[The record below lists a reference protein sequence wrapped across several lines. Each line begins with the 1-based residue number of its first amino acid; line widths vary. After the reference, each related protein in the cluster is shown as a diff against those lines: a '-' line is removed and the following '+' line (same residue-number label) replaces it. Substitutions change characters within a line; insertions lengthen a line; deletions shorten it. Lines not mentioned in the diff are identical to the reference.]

1 MSYNNA
7 RELRKWKFWKQQEEI
22 LLRNL
27 GVEESIIKQLYEYD
41 YQMFLSE
48 RRVRS
53 RQTATLDVFFL
64 NKSYHDKKEI
74 RTVED
79 LLDNIESESLFIHL
93 SKEDPQTLNILLLR
107 ILGYSVHEIT
117 EILNINETVVYNRI
131 HRLKKKLKK
140 FNE

>member
-7 RELRKWKFWKQQEEI
+7 RELKKWKLWKQQEEK
-22 LLRNL
+22 LLRSL
-27 GVEESIIKQLYEYD
+27 GIEESIIKQLYEYD

-48 RRVRS
+48 RRIRS
-53 RQTATLDVFFL
+53 RQIATLDAFFL
-64 NKSYHDKKEI
+64 NKPCYDKKEI
-74 RTVED
+74 STLED

-117 EILNINETVVYNRI
+117 ELLSINETVVYNRI